1 MNSSKLLTTLE
12 KEKIVRQKKL
22 EKDKDNIKNYSWVL
36 FFAGEEFNQEL
47 AGNQEIQPKINLID
61 FAEAGGKEGKW
72 IEEKIKEFCNK
83 TENKQLIEKKEYPII
98 WFKNIEKI
106 KSGSSLEKALLPIF
120 DPYQNTKS
128 FSEEI
133 NLSDYILLATSSTRD
148 MGQLSAPLTNRLD
161 CINVETAEPKKFF
174 LDKYFNWILAGSIL
188 LIITLLLVIFWPNK
202 KNGDEENN

>member
-22 EKDKDNIKNYSWVL
+22 EKDKDNIKNNSWVL

-188 LIITLLLVIFWPNK
+188 LIITLLLVIFWPSK
-202 KNGDEENN
+202 EKEE

>member
-61 FAEAGGKEGKW
+61 FAKAGGKEGKW

-188 LIITLLLVIFWPNK
+188 LIITLLLVIFWPSK
-202 KNGDEENN
+202 EKEE